1 MSDRYR
7 EGALADWEV
16 TMTVIVP
23 ALNAAGAVAA
33 AKHQIDLNSVDDG
46 DWEARRA

>member
-23 ALNAAGAVAA
+23 ALNEAGAVNA
-33 AKHQIDLNSVDDG
+33 AKHLLDVNAAGYG